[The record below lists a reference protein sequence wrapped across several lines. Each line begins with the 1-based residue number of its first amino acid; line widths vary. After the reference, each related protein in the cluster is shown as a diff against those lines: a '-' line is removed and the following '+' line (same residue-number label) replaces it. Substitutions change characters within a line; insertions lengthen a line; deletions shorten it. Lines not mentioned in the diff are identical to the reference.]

1 MLLRMHPGI
10 FDAADNIKFDE
21 HFVINASHYPDIQ
34 DLYIISDFLITD
46 YSSVIFD
53 FALLRRRAA
62 FYAVDIAEYMTDRG
76 FYFSLFDFPFEV
88 CQNNDEAE
96 KMILN
101 FDDKTYFE
109 KLNEF
114 LKEQDFS
121 DNGKASDAAAEWI
134 LKHISK

>member
-1 MLLRMHPGI
+1 MRPRSLLCGRYN
-10 FDAADNIKFDE
+10 AD
-21 HFVINASHYPDIQ
+21 
-34 DLYIISDFLITD
+34 
-46 YSSVIFD
+46 
-53 FALLRRRAA
+53 
-62 FYAVDIAEYMTDRG
+62 YMTDRG

-101 FDDKTYFE
+101 FDDKAYFE

-121 DNGKASDAAAEWI
+121 DNGKGVRRRSRMDI
-134 LKHISK
+134 KTYF

>member
-1 MLLRMHPGI
+1 MLFR
-10 FDAADNIKFDE
+10 
-21 HFVINASHYPDIQ
+21 SIQ

-53 FALLRRRAA
+53 FALLKRRAA

-101 FDDKTYFE
+101 FDDKAYFE

-114 LKEQDFS
+114 LNEQDFS

-134 LKHISK
+134 SEHIQK